1 MGYGMSDID
10 IVVNLGGQS
19 ARSADSRARSGTKL
33 GNQSGRWSGS
43 EFVGNGES
51 LNLPDKLAC
60 LATYGEMYILVS
72 GGSGQGKS
80 LVKTQMLAQLAE
92 FLPVLELNA
101 EQRSLATLTEA
112 LLVGF
117 SLNAT
122 RVGGNAGLDQLRRF
136 TRDLANSSRKA
147 VVVVDN
153 AHCLTNAAL
162 KTLLDLVEKAGLGLV
177 LFAEPSIDRRNAL
190 KAVAARIYRCSLNR
204 LDKSQARSYL
214 RRKQPG
220 LTEGLNQAQ
229 LDDILVASRG
239 VPSEIDRRLEDIL
252 HEPRP
257 ARGLPMI
264 HVSMILAL
272 VLMGGAALWFEQG
285 AESIVTRQSLAID
298 TLDATTP
305 APFGEG
311 PSEPSGESSRESSRE
326 SSSES
331 FIQSL
336 RPTLQAAPTASPKGP
351 DLAAA
356 AQPEASAHL
365 APPVVPG
372 LSRNVSLAVIMP
384 RGAPSE
390 MQESTAP
397 STPLNRVDKSIT
409 TQRAATQA
417 GVAALVSDPTI
428 SLSALNA
435 DAADWIY
442 SARPGEYTLQ
452 LMGSYS
458 LDGIE
463 AFINSTGEPER
474 FAYFVTRRGS
484 AIWYVLTAGRY
495 RSRDAAVAAINALPP
510 SLADTKPWARSVE
523 SIRGSLG
530 S

>member
-1 MGYGMSDID
+1 MSDTD
-10 IVVNLGGQS
+10 IVVNLGSQS
-19 ARSADSRARSGTKL
+19 ARSAGSSARSGTTP
-33 GNQSGRWSGS
+33 GNQSGSWSDS
-43 EFVGNGES
+43 EFVGNGEL

-80 LVKTQMLAQLAE
+80 LAKTQMLAQLVD

-117 SLNAT
+117 NLNAT
-122 RVGGNAGLDQLRRF
+122 RMEDQVGLDQLRFF

-147 VVVVDN
+147 VVVVDE

-177 LFAEPSIDRRNAL
+177 LFAEPSIERRNAL
-190 KAVAARIYRCSLNR
+190 KAVAARIYRCPLER
-204 LDKSQARSYL
+204 LDKAQARSYL

-239 VPSEIDRRLEDIL
+239 VPGEIDRRLEDTL
-252 HEPRP
+252 HEPRL

-272 VLMGGAALWFEQG
+272 VLIGGAALWFEQG
-285 AESIVTRQSLAID
+285 TESIVTRQSLAID

-311 PSEPSGESSRESSRE
+311 SSETSGE

-331 FIQSL
+331 FIESL
-336 RPTLQAAPTASPKGP
+336 RPTLQAVPTTSPKDA

-356 AQPEASAHL
+356 AQSEPSAHL
-365 APPVVPG
+365 VAPVVPDV
-372 LSRNVSLAVIMP
+372 SRNLSIAVIMP
-384 RGAPSE
+384 QGAPSE
-390 MQESTAP
+390 VQETAASSRP
-397 STPLNRVDKSIT
+397 PNRLDKLIT
-409 TQRAATQA
+409 TRRAATLA
-417 GVAALVSDPTI
+417 GVAAPVSDPAI
-428 SLSALNA
+428 SLSTLNA

-458 LDGIE
+458 LEGIE
-463 AFINSTGEPER
+463 AFINSTAEPER

-495 RSRDAAVAAINALPP
+495 PSRDAAVAAINALPP

-523 SIRGSLG
+523 SIRASLG

>member
-1 MGYGMSDID
+1 MRDID
-10 IVVNLGGQS
+10 TVVNLGGQRDGS
-19 ARSADSRARSGTKL
+19 AGSVTRSGV
-33 GNQSGRWSGS
+33 
-43 EFVGNGES
+43 EFVGNGEL

-60 LATYGEMYILVS
+60 LATYGEMFILVS

-80 LVKTQMLAQLAE
+80 LAKTQMLAQLVD
-92 FLPVLELNA
+92 FLPVLELDA
-101 EQRSLATLTEA
+101 EQRSLAALTEA

-117 SLNAT
+117 SLNPT
-122 RVGGNAGLDQLRRF
+122 RVEGNAGLDQLKRF
-136 TRDLANSSRKA
+136 TRELTNSSRKA
-147 VVVVDN
+147 VVVVDD

-177 LFAEPSIDRRNAL
+177 LFAEPAIDRRNAL
-190 KAVAARIYRCSLNR
+190 KAVAARIYRCPLER

-214 RRKQPG
+214 RRKQPA
-220 LTEGLNQAQ
+220 LTERLNQAQ

-239 VPSEIDRRLEDIL
+239 VPGEIDRRVEDIL
-252 HEPRP
+252 HEPRRG
-257 ARGLPMI
+257 RGLPMI

-272 VLMGGAALWFEQG
+272 VLIGGAAVWFEQG
-285 AESIVTRQSLAID
+285 IESIVTRQSLAID
-298 TLDATTP
+298 TLDTTTP

-311 PSEPSGESSRESSRE
+311 SGE

-336 RPTLQAAPTASPKGP
+336 RPTLQVAPTTSLKDTG
-351 DLAAA
+351 LAAV
-356 AQPEASAHL
+356 AQPESSAQV
-365 APPVVPG
+365 APPVVPDS
-372 LSRNVSLAVIMP
+372 SRNVSMAVIMP
-384 RGAPSE
+384 QGAPSDV
-390 MQESTAP
+390 QEVSAS
-397 STPLNRVDKSIT
+397 STPPNRLNKSIT
-409 TQRAATQA
+409 TRRAATQA
-417 GVAALVSDPTI
+417 GVAALVSGPAI
-428 SLSALNA
+428 SLPALNA

-458 LDGIE
+458 LEGIE

-495 RSRDAAVAAINALPP
+495 PSRDAAVVAINALPP

-523 SIRGSLG
+523 SIRASLG

>member
-1 MGYGMSDID
+1 MSDID
-10 IVVNLGGQS
+10 TVVNLGGQS
-19 ARSADSRARSGTKL
+19 ARSAGSSIKP
-33 GNQSGRWSGS
+33 GNQSGS
-43 EFVGNGES
+43 EFVGNGDL
-51 LNLPDKLAC
+51 LNLPDKLSC
-60 LATYGEMYILVS
+60 LATYGEMFILVS

-80 LVKTQMLAQLAE
+80 LAKTQMMAQLVD

-101 EQRSLATLTEA
+101 EQRSLAALTEA

-117 SLNAT
+117 SLDAT
-122 RVGGNAGLDQLRRF
+122 RVEGNAGLDQLRCF
-136 TRDLANSSRKA
+136 TGDLANSSRKA
-147 VVVVDN
+147 VVVVDD

-177 LFAEPSIDRRNAL
+177 LFAKPSIDRRNAL
-190 KAVAARIYRCSLNR
+190 KAVAARIYRCPLER

-214 RRKQPG
+214 RRKQPA

-239 VPSEIDRRLEDIL
+239 VPGEIDRRVEDIL

-272 VLMGGAALWFEQG
+272 VLIGGVALWFEQG
-285 AESIVTRQSLAID
+285 AESLVTQQSLAIE
-298 TLDATTP
+298 TLDAATP
-305 APFGEG
+305 APVGEG
-311 PSEPSGESSRESSRE
+311 SGEISGE

-336 RPTLQAAPTASPKGP
+336 RPTQPAVATTSAKDA
-351 DLAAA
+351 DLATA
-356 AQPEASAHL
+356 AQPESRARV
-365 APPVVPG
+365 APPVVPD
-372 LSRNVSLAVIMP
+372 LSRNVSMAVIMP
-384 RGAPSE
+384 QGAPSDV
-390 MQESTAP
+390 QESTA
-397 STPLNRVDKSIT
+397 SNTPPGRLNKSIT
-409 TQRAATQA
+409 TRRATTQA
-417 GVAALVSDPTI
+417 GVPALVSDPAM
-428 SLSALNA
+428 SLPALNA

-458 LDGIE
+458 LEGIE
-463 AFINSTGEPER
+463 AFINSTAEPER

-495 RSRDAAVAAINALPP
+495 ASRDAAVAAINALPP
-510 SLADTKPWARSVE
+510 SLADTKPWARSVA

>member
-1 MGYGMSDID
+1 MSDID
-10 IVVNLGGQS
+10 TVVNLGSQS
-19 ARSADSRARSGTKL
+19 ARYGTKP
-33 GNQSGRWSGS
+33 GNPSGSWSGS
-43 EFVGNGES
+43 WSGSDFVGNGEL

-60 LATYGEMYILVS
+60 LATYGEMFLLVS
-72 GGSGQGKS
+72 GGPGQGKS
-80 LVKTQMLAQLAE
+80 LAKMQMLAQLMD

-101 EQRSLATLTEA
+101 EQRSLAALIEA

-122 RVGGNAGLDQLRRF
+122 RVEGDAGLDQLRRF

-147 VVVVDN
+147 VVVVDD

-190 KAVAARIYRCSLNR
+190 KAVAARIYRCPLER
-204 LDKSQARSYL
+204 LDKAQARSYL
-214 RRKQPG
+214 RRKQPA

-229 LDDILVASRG
+229 LDDILVVSRG
-239 VPSEIDRRLEDIL
+239 VPGEIDRRAEDIL
-252 HEPRP
+252 REPRP

-272 VLMGGAALWFEQG
+272 VLIGGAALWFEQG
-285 AESIVTRQSLAID
+285 TESIVTQQSLAID
-298 TLDATTP
+298 TQAATTP

-311 PSEPSGESSRESSRE
+311 SSETSGESTGE

-336 RPTLQAAPTASPKGP
+336 RPTLQAA
-351 DLAAA
+351 
-356 AQPEASAHL
+356 QPESSAHV
-365 APPVVPG
+365 APPVVPD
-372 LSRNVSLAVIMP
+372 LFRNVSMAVIMP
-384 RGAPSE
+384 QGTPSDV
-390 MQESTAP
+390 QEPTASSTLP
-397 STPLNRVDKSIT
+397 NRLDKSMT
-409 TQRAATQA
+409 TLRAATQA
-417 GVAALVSDPTI
+417 GVTALVSDPAI
-428 SLSALNA
+428 SLPALNA

-452 LMGSYS
+452 LMGSHS
-458 LDGIE
+458 LEGIE

-495 RSRDAAVAAINALPP
+495 PSRDAAVVAINALPP

-523 SIRGSLG
+523 SIRASLG